1 MFEEELFSETNLM
14 RDVNRSML
22 RRYVILAMIARG
34 LLSETMIDSHS
45 EKTFT
50 MRIYGDEIGYRYGER
65 VMYANEQ
72 DVKLLIDFLESK
84 VAEKYGAERMSILK
98 RSIQK
103 SVPDEVEK
111 IGIEW
116 LQKWQS
122 DEDWPLT

>member
-1 MFEEELFSETNLM
+1 M
-14 RDVNRSML
+14 
-22 RRYVILAMIARG
+22 AMK
-34 LLSETMIDSHS
+34 S
-45 EKTFT
+45 
-50 MRIYGDEIGYRYGER
+50 GYRYGER

-72 DVKLLIDFLESK
+72 DVKLLVDFLESK

>member
-1 MFEEELFSETNLM
+1 M

-34 LLSETMIDSHS
+34 LLSETRIDSHS

-72 DVKLLIDFLESK
+72 DVKLLVDFLESK
-84 VAEKYGAERMSILK
+84 VVEKYGAERMSILK

>member
-1 MFEEELFSETNLM
+1 MFEEELFSEANLM

-72 DVKLLIDFLESK
+72 DVKLLVDFLESK

>member
-1 MFEEELFSETNLM
+1 MFEEELFSEANLM